1 MQLTLRSPRPQD
13 LAAIAGLISQQLWR
27 YGRFNFTAE
36 GRRHALRDQAAGAVG
51 NRAARNGISLAA
63 LDGDH
68 LAGFV
73 EIRDEMHLSRLS
85 QLFVQDAYR
94 HRGIDQALLREA
106 VRQLRQRHPDRH
118 RLILQALPNDVPRYV
133 PLGFVCTGGRVTQP
147 NGVTYQP
154 MALALTATTLN

>member
-1 MQLTLRSPRPQD
+1 MQITLRTPLPQD
-13 LAAIAGLISQQLWR
+13 LAAIAGLISHQLWR

-36 GRRHALRDQAAGAVG
+36 GRRRALRDHAAGAVG
-51 NRAARNGISLAA
+51 HRAGRNGISLAA
-63 LDGDH
+63 VDGDH

-73 EIRDEMHLSRLS
+73 EIRDEIHLSRLS

-94 HRGIDQALLREA
+94 HRGVDQALLREA

-118 RLILQALPNDVPRYV
+118 RLTLHALPYDVPRYV
-133 PLGFVCTGGRVTQP
+133 PLGFVCTGTRVTQP

-154 MALALTATTLN
+154 MAFALN